1 MQVIE
6 AKYENGVFIPAVPVS
21 MDEDQEA
28 VIIISEKKAISQ
40 KKSASYYREE
50 ASRQFAVNF
59 PGVSVSQELLEIVA
73 ILCDIPGKYDK
84 EEYHEHVGRKFK

>member
-6 AKYENGVFIPAVPVS
+6 AKYEKGVFIPAVPVS

-28 VIIISEKKAISQ
+28 IIIISEKKTMSQ

-50 ASRQFAVNF
+50 VSRQFAVNF
-59 PGVSVSQELLEIVA
+59 PGVSVNQDLLDMVG
-73 ILCDIPGKYDK
+73 ILCDIPGK
-84 EEYHEHVGRKFK
+84 

>member
-6 AKYENGVFIPAVPVS
+6 AKYENGVFVPAAPVS
-21 MDEDQEA
+21 MGEDQEA
-28 VIIISEKKAISQ
+28 IIIISEKKSVSQ
-40 KKSASYYREE
+40 KKSASYYRDEV
-50 ASRQFAVNF
+50 SRQFAAKF
-59 PGVSVSQELLEIVA
+59 PGVSVSQDLLDMVG